1 MRSYWRGWL
10 QMLEIKTVDRPDSVA
25 LVTEIER
32 VIDEIATDKMTII
45 EVLGVLD
52 FVAIRFAQDSLG

>member
-1 MRSYWRGWL
+1 
-10 QMLEIKTVDRPDSVA
+10 MLEIKTVDRPDSVA
-25 LVTEIER
+25 LITEIER